1 MRNAHCGC
9 GSQADE
15 YADEAMIC
23 LAKRST
29 AYHCVRSHT
38 TESIGMLKCKE
49 PTSPANLRQVGVDS
63 TVLIEHCLLNG
74 VQSRLYAIDSA
85 AFGADSPRVSNAVFY
100 NRMFCL
106 AAQKSF

>member
-23 LAKRST
+23 LAKRSS

-85 AFGADSPRVSNAVFY
+85 TFGGFTEGIKR
-100 NRMFCL
+100 CIL
-106 AAQKSF
+106 Q